1 MWACSSNAS
10 PKHYKNSLGAALF
23 TNEMLFLAVGRKE
36 VQKAVALHFTLVH
49 LPRLPPGSPAANTG
63 ERSRFAA
70 GEPVYMIH

>member
-1 MWACSSNAS
+1 
-10 PKHYKNSLGAALF
+10 LF
-23 TNEMLFLAVGRKE
+23 TNETLFLAVGRKE